1 MKLAPVLLRKRFPM
15 QFPVLKKARV
25 LIIDDEA
32 SNVRL
37 LERILEL
44 AKVGHVCSTTDSRGA
59 LKLFI
64 TEQPDIVLLDLHMP
78 HVDGF
83 TIMAQIQSSVSD
95 GEYLPVLVLT
105 ADITPE
111 TRHRALTLG
120 AQDFLTKPFDHS
132 EVLMRMRNLLENRF
146 LHNELRLQNTS
157 LETLVSKRTSE
168 LEQTLGRL
176 KATQQQLVKQERL
189 RALGMMASGIAHD
202 FNNALM
208 LVLGYA
214 ELLQPHI
221 AALDGE
227 REKFLLANLKSAA
240 QDGAHVVSRLQE
252 FYRPAGSAHLRVGV
266 DVNQTI
272 EHALTLTAPRWR
284 DKCRAE
290 GIQIEPSLELTPV
303 PNLLGNAA
311 ELREV
316 LINLIFNAV
325 DAMPQGG
332 RLVLRTKVQDDRI
345 QIEVSDTGVGMSE
358 EECARCLEPFF
369 TTKGESGTGLG
380 LASVYGFVQRYGGA
394 IRVKS
399 EKGKGASFTLTLP
412 ASDAQIDRT
421 QIQPHEPTSPLKI
434 LIVDDQEIIREL
446 ISEILRS
453 DGHNITVAATGVDA
467 LLQLN
472 KGQFDLIISDL
483 SMPDMTGSQLA
494 SEIRA
499 KGDHT
504 PFILLTGFGD
514 EMLAQGST
522 PPGVDLVLSKP
533 VTSASLY
540 QAIKKTLP
548 NEAPEQITT
557 AGRGESDSQDK

>member
-1 MKLAPVLLRKRFPM
+1 M

>member
-1 MKLAPVLLRKRFPM
+1 M
-15 QFPVLKKARV
+15 QFPVFKKARV

-44 AKVGHVCSTTDSRGA
+44 AKVGHVCSTTDSREA

-64 TEQPDIVLLDLHMP
+64 NEQPDIVLLDLHMP

-83 TIMAQIQSSVSD
+83 TIMAQIQSSVSA

-146 LHNELRLQNTS
+146 LHSELRLQNTS
-157 LETLVSKRTSE
+157 LETLVSRRTSE

-221 AALDGE
+221 AALEGE
-227 REKFLLANLKSAA
+227 REKFLLANLKAAA

-252 FYRPAGSAHLRVGV
+252 FYRPAGNAHLRVGV

-290 GIQIEPSLELTPV
+290 GIQIDPSLELTPV

-332 RLVLRTKVQDDRI
+332 RLVLRTEVRDGRI

-421 QIQPHEPTSPLKI
+421 QTQLHEPTSPLKI

-453 DGHNITVAATGVDA
+453 DGHDITVAATGVEA
-467 LLQLN
+467 LLHLN
-472 KGQFDLIISDL
+472 KAQYDLIISDL

-499 KGDHT
+499 KGNKI

-540 QAIKKTLP
+540 QAIKKILP
-548 NEAPEQITT
+548 NEPE
-557 AGRGESDSQDK
+557 AR

>member
-499 KGDHT
+499 KGDQT

>member
-1 MKLAPVLLRKRFPM
+1 M
-15 QFPVLKKARV
+15 QFPVFKKARV

-44 AKVGHVCSTTDSRGA
+44 AKVGHVCSTTDSREA
-59 LKLFI
+59 LTLFI
-64 TEQPDIVLLDLHMP
+64 NEQPDIVLLDLHMP

-83 TIMAQIQSSVSD
+83 TIMAQIQSSVSA

-146 LHNELRLQNTS
+146 LHSELRLQNTS
-157 LETLVSKRTSE
+157 LETLVSRRTSE

-221 AALDGE
+221 AALEGE
-227 REKFLLANLKSAA
+227 REKFLLANLKAAA

-252 FYRPAGSAHLRVGV
+252 FYRPAGNAHLRVGV

-290 GIQIEPSLELTPV
+290 GIQIDPSLELTPV

-332 RLVLRTKVQDDRI
+332 RLVLRTEVRDGRI

-421 QIQPHEPTSPLKI
+421 QTQLHEPTSPLKI

-453 DGHNITVAATGVDA
+453 DGHDITVAATGVEA
-467 LLQLN
+467 LLHLN
-472 KGQFDLIISDL
+472 KAQYDLIISDL

-499 KGDHT
+499 KGNKI

-540 QAIKKTLP
+540 QAIKKILP
-548 NEAPEQITT
+548 NEPE
-557 AGRGESDSQDK
+557 AR

>member
-1 MKLAPVLLRKRFPM
+1 M
-15 QFPVLKKARV
+15 QFPVFKKARV

-37 LERILEL
+37 LERILDL
-44 AKVGHVCSTTDSRGA
+44 AKVGHVCSTTDSREA

-64 TEQPDIVLLDLHMP
+64 NEQPDIVLLDLHMP

-95 GEYLPVLVLT
+95 GQYLPVLVLT

-146 LHNELRLQNTS
+146 LHSELRLQNTS
-157 LETLVSKRTSE
+157 LETLVSRRTSE

-252 FYRPAGSAHLRVGV
+252 FYRPAGNAHLRVGV

-290 GIQIEPSLELTPV
+290 GIQIDPSLELTPV

-332 RLVLRTKVQDDRI
+332 RLVLRTKVQDGRI

-421 QIQPHEPTSPLKI
+421 QTQPHEPTSPLKI

-453 DGHNITVAATGVDA
+453 DGHHITVAATVVEA
-467 LLQLN
+467 LLKLN
-472 KGQFDLIISDL
+472 KGPLDLIISDL

-499 KGDHT
+499 KGDKT

-540 QAIKKTLP
+540 QAIKKILP
-548 NEAPEQITT
+548 TEAP
-557 AGRGESDSQDK
+557 ADPYAQDPAEF

>member
-1 MKLAPVLLRKRFPM
+1 M
-15 QFPVLKKARV
+15 QFPIFKKARV
-25 LIIDDEA
+25 LIVDDEA

-44 AKVGHVCSTTDSRGA
+44 AKVGHICSTTDSREA

-64 TEQPDIVLLDLHMP
+64 NEQPDIVLLDLHMP

-83 TIMAQIQSSVSD
+83 TIMAQIQSSVSA

-146 LHNELRLQNTS
+146 LHSELRLQNTS
-157 LETLVSKRTSE
+157 LETLVSRRTSE

-221 AALDGE
+221 AALEGE
-227 REKFLLANLKSAA
+227 REKFLLANLKAAA

-290 GIQIEPSLELTPV
+290 GIQIDPSLELTPV

-332 RLVLRTKVQDDRI
+332 RLVLRTAVKDGRI

-421 QIQPHEPTSPLKI
+421 QTQLHEPTSPLKI

-453 DGHNITVAATGVDA
+453 DGHDITVAATGVEA

-472 KGQFDLIISDL
+472 KAQFDLIISDL

-499 KGDHT
+499 KGNKI

-540 QAIKKTLP
+540 QAIKKILP
-548 NEAPEQITT
+548 NEPSEA
-557 AGRGESDSQDK
+557 R

>member
-1 MKLAPVLLRKRFPM
+1 M
-15 QFPVLKKARV
+15 QFPVFRKARV

-44 AKVGHVCSTTDSRGA
+44 AKVGHVSSTTDSREA

-64 TEQPDIVLLDLHMP
+64 AEQPDIVLLDLHMP

-83 TIMAQIQSSVSD
+83 TIMSQIQAGVSD

-146 LHNELRLQNTS
+146 LHRELRLQNTS
-157 LETLVSKRTSE
+157 LETLVSRRTSE

-202 FNNALM
+202 FNNALT

-227 REKFLLANLKSAA
+227 REKLLLANLKSAA

-252 FYRPAGSAHLRVGV
+252 FYRPAGQAHLRVGV

-284 DKCRAE
+284 DKSRAE
-290 GIQIEPSLELTPV
+290 GIQIDPSLELTPV

-325 DAMPQGG
+325 DAMPKGG
-332 RLVLRTKVQDDRI
+332 RLILRTNVKDGRI
-345 QIEVSDTGVGMSE
+345 EIEVSDTGVGMTE

-399 EKGKGASFTLTLP
+399 EKGRGASFTLTLP
-412 ASDAQIDRT
+412 ASDAQIDRAQT
-421 QIQPHEPTSPLKI
+421 PPHEPTSPLKI

-453 DGHNITVAATGVDA
+453 DGHDITVAATGVDA
-467 LLQLN
+467 LLQMS
-472 KGQFDLIISDL
+472 KARFDLIISDL

-494 SEIRA
+494 SEIRM
-499 KGDHT
+499 KDDKT

-533 VTSASLY
+533 VTGTSLY
-540 QAIKKTLP
+540 QAIKKVLP
-548 NEAPEQITT
+548 NGTPAD
-557 AGRGESDSQDK
+557 R

>member
-1 MKLAPVLLRKRFPM
+1 M
-15 QFPVLKKARV
+15 QFPVFKKARV

-44 AKVGHVCSTTDSRGA
+44 AKVGHVCSTTDSREA

-64 TEQPDIVLLDLHMP
+64 NEQPDIVLLDLHMP

-83 TIMAQIQSSVSD
+83 TIMAQIQSSVSA

-146 LHNELRLQNTS
+146 LHSELRLQNTS
-157 LETLVSKRTSE
+157 LETLVSRRTSE

-221 AALDGE
+221 AALEGE
-227 REKFLLANLKSAA
+227 REKFLLANLKAAA

-252 FYRPAGSAHLRVGV
+252 FYRPAGNAHLRVGV

-290 GIQIEPSLELTPV
+290 GIQIDPSLELTPV

-332 RLVLRTKVQDDRI
+332 RLVLRTEVRDGRI

-421 QIQPHEPTSPLKI
+421 QTQLHEPTSPLKI

-446 ISEILRS
+446 ISEILCS
-453 DGHNITVAATGVDA
+453 DGHDITVAATGVEA
-467 LLQLN
+467 LLHLN
-472 KGQFDLIISDL
+472 KAQYDLIISDL

-499 KGDHT
+499 KGNKI

-540 QAIKKTLP
+540 QAIKKILP
-548 NEAPEQITT
+548 NEPE
-557 AGRGESDSQDK
+557 AR

>member
-1 MKLAPVLLRKRFPM
+1 M
-15 QFPVLKKARV
+15 QFPVFKKARV

-37 LERILEL
+37 LERILDL
-44 AKVGHVCSTTDSRGA
+44 AKVGHVCSTTDSREA

-64 TEQPDIVLLDLHMP
+64 NEQPDIVLLDLHMP

-146 LHNELRLQNTS
+146 LHSELRLQNTS
-157 LETLVSKRTSE
+157 LETLVSRRTSE

-252 FYRPAGSAHLRVGV
+252 FYRPAGNAHLRVGV

-290 GIQIEPSLELTPV
+290 GIQIDPSLELTPV

-332 RLVLRTKVQDDRI
+332 RLVLRTKVQDGRI

-446 ISEILRS
+446 IAEILRS
-453 DGHNITVAATGVDA
+453 DGHNITVAATGVEA

-472 KGQFDLIISDL
+472 KGQFDLLISDL

-499 KGDHT
+499 KGDKT

-522 PPGVDLVLSKP
+522 PLGVDLVLSKP

-540 QAIKKTLP
+540 QAIKKILP
-548 NEAPEQITT
+548 TEALGDLQPQAPAEF
-557 AGRGESDSQDK
+557 

>member
-1 MKLAPVLLRKRFPM
+1 M
-15 QFPVLKKARV
+15 QFPVFKKARV

-44 AKVGHVCSTTDSRGA
+44 AKVGHVCSTTDSREA

-64 TEQPDIVLLDLHMP
+64 AEQPDIVLLDLHMP

-83 TIMAQIQSSVSD
+83 AIMSQIQSSVSD

-111 TRHRALTLG
+111 TRHRALNLG

-146 LHNELRLQNTS
+146 LHSELRLQNSS
-157 LETLVSKRTSE
+157 LETLVSRRTSE

-202 FNNALM
+202 FNNALT
-208 LVLGYA
+208 LILGYA
-214 ELLQPHI
+214 ELLHPHI
-221 AALDGE
+221 AALSGD
-227 REKFLLANLKSAA
+227 REKLLLANLQAAA

-252 FYRPAGSAHLRVGV
+252 FYRPAGNAHLRVGV
-266 DVNQTI
+266 DVNETI
-272 EHALTLTAPRWR
+272 EHALALTAPRWR
-284 DKCRAE
+284 DKCRAQ
-290 GIQIEPSLELTPV
+290 GVQIEPVLELNCV
-303 PNLLGNAA
+303 PNLLGNAS

-332 RLVLRTKVQDDRI
+332 RLILRTNVKEGRI
-345 QIEVSDTGVGMSE
+345 EIEVADTGVGMSE

-421 QIQPHEPTSPLKI
+421 QTQRHEPTSPLRI

-446 ISEILRS
+446 ISEILRGY
-453 DGHNITVAATGVDA
+453 GHTIAVAATGVDA
-467 LLQLN
+467 LLQLDSTRFN
-472 KGQFDLIISDL
+472 LVISDL
-483 SMPDMTGSQLA
+483 SMPDMTGTQLA
-494 SEIRA
+494 SELRT
-499 KGDHT
+499 KGDNT

-522 PPGVDLVLSKP
+522 PPGVDLILSKP
-533 VTSASLY
+533 VTGTSLY
-540 QAIKKTLP
+540 EAIQKVLP
-548 NEAPEQITT
+548 N
-557 AGRGESDSQDK
+557 

>member
-1 MKLAPVLLRKRFPM
+1 M
-15 QFPVLKKARV
+15 QFPVFKKARV

-44 AKVGHVCSTTDSRGA
+44 AKVGQVCSTTDSREA

-83 TIMAQIQSSVSD
+83 AIMAQIQSSVSD

-146 LHNELRLQNTS
+146 LHSELRLQNAS
-157 LETLVSKRTSE
+157 LETLVSRRTSE

-202 FNNALM
+202 FNNALT

-221 AALDGE
+221 AVLDGE
-227 REKFLLANLKSAA
+227 REKLLLANLKSAA

-252 FYRPAGSAHLRVGV
+252 FYRPAGQAHLRVGV

-325 DAMPQGG
+325 DAMPAGG
-332 RLVLRTKVQDDRI
+332 RLVLRTEVNDGRI
-345 QIEVSDTGVGMSE
+345 EIEVSDTGVGMSE

-421 QIQPHEPTSPLKI
+421 QTQPHEPTPPLKI

-453 DGHNITVAATGVDA
+453 DGHVITVAATGVEA

-472 KGQFDLIISDL
+472 KATFDLIISDL

-494 SEIRA
+494 SEIRT
-499 KGDHT
+499 KGDET

-540 QAIKKTLP
+540 QAIKKILP
-548 NEAPEQITT
+548 DEPPSV
-557 AGRGESDSQDK
+557 G

>member
-1 MKLAPVLLRKRFPM
+1 M
-15 QFPVLKKARV
+15 QFPVFRKARV

-44 AKVGHVCSTTDSRGA
+44 AKVGHVSSTTDSREA

-64 TEQPDIVLLDLHMP
+64 AEQPDIVLLDLHMP

-83 TIMAQIQSSVSD
+83 TIMSQIQAGVSD

-146 LHNELRLQNTS
+146 LHRELRLQNTS
-157 LETLVSKRTSE
+157 LETLVSRRTSE

-202 FNNALM
+202 FNNALT

-227 REKFLLANLKSAA
+227 REKLLLANLKSAA
-240 QDGAHVVSRLQE
+240 LDGAHVVSRLQE
-252 FYRPAGSAHLRVGV
+252 FYRPAGQAHLRVGV

-284 DKCRAE
+284 DKSRAE
-290 GIQIEPSLELTPV
+290 GIQIDPSLELTPV

-325 DAMPQGG
+325 DAMPKGG
-332 RLVLRTKVQDDRI
+332 RLILRTNVKDGRI
-345 QIEVSDTGVGMSE
+345 EIEVSDTGVGMTE

-399 EKGKGASFTLTLP
+399 EKGRGASFTLTLP
-412 ASDAQIDRT
+412 ASDAQIDRAQT
-421 QIQPHEPTSPLKI
+421 PPHEPTSPLKI

-453 DGHNITVAATGVDA
+453 DGHDITVAATGVDA
-467 LLQLN
+467 LLQMS
-472 KGQFDLIISDL
+472 KARFDLIISDL

-494 SEIRA
+494 SEIRM
-499 KGDHT
+499 KDDKT

-533 VTSASLY
+533 VTGTSLY
-540 QAIKKTLP
+540 QAIKKVLP
-548 NEAPEQITT
+548 NGTPAD
-557 AGRGESDSQDK
+557 R

>member
-1 MKLAPVLLRKRFPM
+1 M
-15 QFPVLKKARV
+15 QFPVFKKARV

-37 LERILEL
+37 LERILDL
-44 AKVGHVCSTTDSRGA
+44 AKVGHVCSTTDSREA

-64 TEQPDIVLLDLHMP
+64 NEQPDIVLLDLHMP

-146 LHNELRLQNTS
+146 LHSELRLQNTS
-157 LETLVSKRTSE
+157 LETLVSRRTSE

-252 FYRPAGSAHLRVGV
+252 FYRPAGNAHLRVGV

-290 GIQIEPSLELTPV
+290 GIQIDPSLELTPV

-332 RLVLRTKVQDDRI
+332 RLVLRTKVQDGRI

-446 ISEILRS
+446 IAEILRS
-453 DGHNITVAATGVDA
+453 DGHNITVAATGVEA

-472 KGQFDLIISDL
+472 KGQFDLLISDL

-499 KGDHT
+499 KGDKT

-522 PPGVDLVLSKP
+522 PLGVDLVLSKP

-540 QAIKKTLP
+540 QAIKKILP
-548 NEAPEQITT
+548 TEAPADPYPQAPAEF
-557 AGRGESDSQDK
+557 

>member
-1 MKLAPVLLRKRFPM
+1 M
-15 QFPVLKKARV
+15 QFPVFRKARV

-44 AKVGHVCSTTDSRGA
+44 AKVGHVSSTTDSREA

-64 TEQPDIVLLDLHMP
+64 AEQPDIVLLDLHMP

-83 TIMAQIQSSVSD
+83 TIMSQIQAGVSD

-146 LHNELRLQNTS
+146 LHRELRLQNTS
-157 LETLVSKRTSE
+157 LETLVSRRTSE

-202 FNNALM
+202 FNNALT

-227 REKFLLANLKSAA
+227 REKLLLANLKSAA

-252 FYRPAGSAHLRVGV
+252 FYRPAGHAHLRVGV

-284 DKCRAE
+284 DKSRAE
-290 GIQIEPSLELTPV
+290 GIQIDPSLELTPV

-325 DAMPQGG
+325 DAMPKGG
-332 RLVLRTKVQDDRI
+332 RLILRTNVKDGRI
-345 QIEVSDTGVGMSE
+345 EIEVSDTGVGMTE

-399 EKGKGASFTLTLP
+399 EKGRGASFTLTLP
-412 ASDAQIDRT
+412 ASDAQIDRAQT
-421 QIQPHEPTSPLKI
+421 PPHEPTSPLKI

-453 DGHNITVAATGVDA
+453 DGHDITVAATGVDA
-467 LLQLN
+467 LLQMS
-472 KGQFDLIISDL
+472 KARFDLIISDL

-494 SEIRA
+494 SEIRM
-499 KGDHT
+499 KDDKT

-533 VTSASLY
+533 VTGTSLY
-540 QAIKKTLP
+540 QAIKKVLP
-548 NEAPEQITT
+548 NGTPAD
-557 AGRGESDSQDK
+557 R

>member
-1 MKLAPVLLRKRFPM
+1 M
-15 QFPVLKKARV
+15 QFPVFKKARV

-44 AKVGHVCSTTDSRGA
+44 AKVGQVCSTTDSREA

-83 TIMAQIQSSVSD
+83 AIMAQIQSSVSD

-146 LHNELRLQNTS
+146 LHSELRLQNAS
-157 LETLVSKRTSE
+157 LETLVSRRTSE

-202 FNNALM
+202 FNNALT

-221 AALDGE
+221 AVLDGE
-227 REKFLLANLKSAA
+227 REKLLLANLKSAA

-252 FYRPAGSAHLRVGV
+252 FYRPAGQAHLRVGV

-325 DAMPQGG
+325 DAMPAGG
-332 RLVLRTKVQDDRI
+332 RLVLRTEVNDGRI
-345 QIEVSDTGVGMSE
+345 EIEVSDTGVGMSE

-421 QIQPHEPTSPLKI
+421 QTQPHEPTPPLKI

-453 DGHNITVAATGVDA
+453 DGHVITVAATGVEA

-472 KGQFDLIISDL
+472 KATFDLIISDL

-494 SEIRA
+494 SEIRT
-499 KGDHT
+499 KGDKT

-540 QAIKKTLP
+540 QAIKKILP
-548 NEAPEQITT
+548 DEPPSV
-557 AGRGESDSQDK
+557 G

>member
-1 MKLAPVLLRKRFPM
+1 M
-15 QFPVLKKARV
+15 QFPVFKKARV

-44 AKVGHVCSTTDSRGA
+44 AKVGHVRSTTDSREA

-64 TEQPDIVLLDLHMP
+64 NEQPDIVLLDLHMP

-83 TIMAQIQSSVSD
+83 TIMAQIQSSVSA

-146 LHNELRLQNTS
+146 LHSELRLQNTS
-157 LETLVSKRTSE
+157 LETLVSRRTSE

-221 AALDGE
+221 AALEGE
-227 REKFLLANLKSAA
+227 REKFLLANLKAAA

-252 FYRPAGSAHLRVGV
+252 FYRPAGNAHLRVGV

-290 GIQIEPSLELTPV
+290 GIQIDPSLELTPV

-332 RLVLRTKVQDDRI
+332 RLVLRTEVRDGRI

-421 QIQPHEPTSPLKI
+421 QTQLHEPTSPLKI

-453 DGHNITVAATGVDA
+453 DGHNITVAATGVEA
-467 LLQLN
+467 LLHLN
-472 KGQFDLIISDL
+472 KAQYDLIISDL

-499 KGDHT
+499 KGNKI

-540 QAIKKTLP
+540 QAIKKILP
-548 NEAPEQITT
+548 NEPE
-557 AGRGESDSQDK
+557 AR

>member
-1 MKLAPVLLRKRFPM
+1 M
-15 QFPVLKKARV
+15 QFPVFKKARV

-37 LERILEL
+37 LERILDL
-44 AKVGHVCSTTDSRGA
+44 AKVGHVCSTTDSREA

-64 TEQPDIVLLDLHMP
+64 NEQPDIVLLDLHMP

-146 LHNELRLQNTS
+146 LHSELRLQNTS
-157 LETLVSKRTSE
+157 LETLVSRRTSE

-252 FYRPAGSAHLRVGV
+252 FYRPAGNAHLRVGV

-290 GIQIEPSLELTPV
+290 GIQIDPSLELNPV

-332 RLVLRTKVQDDRI
+332 RLVLRTKVQDGRI

-453 DGHNITVAATGVDA
+453 DGHNITVAATGVEA
-467 LLQLN
+467 LLHLN
-472 KGQFDLIISDL
+472 KGQFDLLISDL

-499 KGDHT
+499 KGDKT

-522 PPGVDLVLSKP
+522 PLGVDLVLSKP

-540 QAIKKTLP
+540 QAIKKILP
-548 NEAPEQITT
+548 TEAPADPYPQ
-557 AGRGESDSQDK
+557 APADV

>member
-1 MKLAPVLLRKRFPM
+1 M
-15 QFPVLKKARV
+15 QFPVFKKARV

-44 AKVGHVCSTTDSRGA
+44 AKVGHVRSTTDSREA

-64 TEQPDIVLLDLHMP
+64 NEQPDIVLLDLHMP

-83 TIMAQIQSSVSD
+83 TIMAQIQSSVSA

-146 LHNELRLQNTS
+146 LHSELRLQNTS
-157 LETLVSKRTSE
+157 LETLVSRRTSE

-221 AALDGE
+221 AALECE
-227 REKFLLANLKSAA
+227 REKFLLANLKAAA

-252 FYRPAGSAHLRVGV
+252 FYRPAGNAHLRVGV

-284 DKCRAE
+284 DKCRSE
-290 GIQIEPSLELTPV
+290 GIQIDPSLELTPV

-325 DAMPQGG
+325 DAMPKGG
-332 RLVLRTKVQDDRI
+332 RLVLRTEVRDGRI

-421 QIQPHEPTSPLKI
+421 QTQLHEPTSPLKI

-453 DGHNITVAATGVDA
+453 DGHDITVASTGVEA
-467 LLQLN
+467 LLHLN
-472 KGQFDLIISDL
+472 KAQYDLIISDL

-499 KGDHT
+499 KGNKI

-540 QAIKKTLP
+540 QAIKKILP
-548 NEAPEQITT
+548 NEPE
-557 AGRGESDSQDK
+557 AR

>member
-1 MKLAPVLLRKRFPM
+1 M
-15 QFPVLKKARV
+15 QFPVFKKARV

-37 LERILEL
+37 LERILDL
-44 AKVGHVCSTTDSRGA
+44 AKVGHVCSTTDSREA

-64 TEQPDIVLLDLHMP
+64 NEQPDIVLLDLHMP

-146 LHNELRLQNTS
+146 LHSELRLQNTS
-157 LETLVSKRTSE
+157 LETLVSRRTSE

-252 FYRPAGSAHLRVGV
+252 FYRPAGNAHLRVGV

-290 GIQIEPSLELTPV
+290 GIQIDPSLELNPV

-332 RLVLRTKVQDDRI
+332 RLVLRTKVQDGRI

-453 DGHNITVAATGVDA
+453 DGHNITVAATGVEA
-467 LLQLN
+467 LLHLN
-472 KGQFDLIISDL
+472 KGQFDLLISDL

-499 KGDHT
+499 KGDKT

-522 PPGVDLVLSKP
+522 PLGVDLVLSKP

-540 QAIKKTLP
+540 QAIKKILP
-548 NEAPEQITT
+548 TEAPADLQPQAPADLQLE
-557 AGRGESDSQDK
+557 APAEF